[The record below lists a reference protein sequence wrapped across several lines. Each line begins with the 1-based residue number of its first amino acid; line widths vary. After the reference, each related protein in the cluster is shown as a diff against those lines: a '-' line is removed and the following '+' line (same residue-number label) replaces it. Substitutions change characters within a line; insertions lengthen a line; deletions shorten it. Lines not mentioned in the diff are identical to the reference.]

1 MQWRAAVGLV
11 MAGGLLLSGCA
22 FLRLDR
28 DLKRQQA
35 ETFDG
40 RVAVIRG
47 QVAFDESSGAP
58 AVVLC
63 FAREEGRPVLKDY
76 LVINHSSLYYFIV
89 SAGEYAVAAFE
100 DRNRNMR
107 ADPGEACGVY
117 GAPEWLVVDRPGPHK
132 GIDLVLEAGDPSAW
146 GPLLTDL
153 PLGEVSGRQYTSGV
167 GVVTDLD
174 NRLFAPEYAAKGL
187 WEPYAFLKEVGYGL
201 LFVEPYDPAKTPVL
215 FVYGAAGQARNW
227 RPIFEGIDRSR
238 FQPWF
243 FNYPTGMPLEHSAG
257 ALAGC
262 LRQLHERFRFRHL
275 FVVAHSMGGLVS
287 RRALLR
293 SLESGGTEYLALYV
307 TISTPWG
314 GHRAA
319 EQGVARA
326 PAVVP
331 SWRDMVPD
339 SDFIQA
345 VFARPLP
352 PSLPHELFF
361 SFSGRSGLM
370 RENNDGAVTLES
382 QLDIRAQDAARRI
395 RGFDQGHVG
404 ILFDPGVIQ
413 TLDAVLA
420 ARQEELDRGLGLQQV
435 FEVFKPAP
443 SAAAPVPASRPAN
456 H

>member
-1 MQWRAAVGLV
+1 MQWRVAVGLV
-11 MAGGLLLSGCA
+11 VAGGLLLSGCA

-47 QVAFDESSGAP
+47 QVAYDEPSGAP

-117 GAPEWLVVDRPGPHK
+117 GAPDWLVVDRPGPFK
-132 GIDLVLEAGDPSAW
+132 GIDLVLAAGDPSAG

-187 WEPYAFLKEVGYGL
+187 WEPYAFMKEVGYGL
-201 LFVEPYDPAKTPVL
+201 LFMEPYDPAKTPVL

-227 RPIFEGIDRSR
+227 RPIFEGIDRTR

-243 FNYPTGMPLEHSAG
+243 FNYPTGLPLEMSAG
-257 ALAGC
+257 ALAGS
-262 LRQLHERFRFRHL
+262 LRQLHKRFHFRHL
-275 FVVAHSMGGLVS
+275 FVVAHSMGGLVA
-287 RRALLR
+287 RRAIQKC
-293 SLESGGTEYLALYV
+293 LETGAGESLALFV
-307 TISTPWG
+307 SLSTPWG
-314 GHRAA
+314 GHWAA
-319 EQGVARA
+319 EKGVARA

-339 SDFIQA
+339 SDFIRTVLDA
-345 VFARPLP
+345 PLP
-352 PSLPHELFF
+352 PELPHYLFF
-361 SFSGRSGLM
+361 SFSGRSGIVG
-370 RENNDGAVTLES
+370 ENNDGAVTLAS
-382 QLDIRAQDAARRI
+382 QLDGRAQDAARGI

-404 ILFDPGVIQ
+404 ILFDAGVIQ

-420 ARQEELDRGLGLQQV
+420 ARREELDRGLGLRQILKA
-435 FEVFKPAP
+435 FKPEP
-443 SAAAPVPASRPAN
+443 SDGPPVPVERPAT